1 MENPVDKFLE
11 MADIPEKYLDEDM
24 VKKAR
29 DYAEAEIAVTIE
41 DNLRIELGESR
52 LWAGVDL
59 PEEEKDMKI
68 TAKEARRLTELG
80 RNREEEELQ
89 FICVSIYKSA
99 LDGLNNTIIGGS
111 NPVDKNNI
119 EWLELNGYE
128 VIKMDKNNSILI
140 SWKNASI

>member
-11 MADIPEKYLDEDM
+11 MADIPEHYLDEDA

-59 PEEEKDMKI
+59 PIEDNPEDIDYILLLTAEEF
-68 TAKEARRLTELG
+68 AKLKEIVLKSNDLGSSFGGYDSAELRRLKEKIKHLEPRPDNLG
-80 RNREEEELQ
+80 G
-89 FICVSIYKSA
+89 C
-99 LDGLNNTIIGGS
+99 
-111 NPVDKNNI
+111 
-119 EWLELNGYE
+119 
-128 VIKMDKNNSILI
+128 ILCQG
-140 SWKNASI
+140 